1 MSMIQK
7 GLSWWLSAKNPPA
20 NIGDV
25 GWIPGSGRSPGEGNG
40 NLLQNSCLR
49 NPMERGAWQ
58 ATVHGVAKETD
69 TLATKTTT
77 TKLLE

>member
-7 GLSWWLSAKNPPA
+7 GLSWWLSGKNPPA

-25 GWIPGSGRSPGEGNG
+25 GWIAGSGRSPGEGYG
-40 NLLQNSCLR
+40 NLFQYSCLR

-58 ATVHGVAKETD
+58 ATVQGVAGSQTRLSD
-69 TLATKTTT
+69 
-77 TKLLE
+77 